1 MSSKE
6 LSEIEKYC
14 SPVSLLIVNANGELL
29 RLNCPFQVIVL
40 LEVGTLMTNST
51 AIVTEVK
58 VDSKLI
64 LVYIINKQ
72 GYYYYNFSIIL

>member
-40 LEVGTLMTNST
+40 LEVGTLMTNAT